1 MVLFLGIKA
10 MQRSRDAPIDH
21 TFAWQNLGEHA
32 EDIAGLSREGLS
44 KC

>member
-21 TFAWQNLGEHA
+21 TLAWQNLGEHA
-32 EDIAGLSREGLS
+32 ESITGLSRAGLSF
-44 KC
+44 